1 MSVDLKYIP
10 LTFITTNEEIL
21 KQIKNTVLFS
31 YLLHKNEETSLSNY
45 LETTQYGFTA
55 SALEAGSHKLVR
67 ITDINN
73 GKVDWDTVPFC
84 NCSDDSKYLLRDHD
98 ILVARTGGT
107 TGKSFIVMSPPK
119 NAVFASYLIRLRL
132 NKNADLDFITC
143 FLNSYLFWSQII
155 EMKSGSAMPNVNA
168 EKLKTLKLPKCDVKT
183 QREIVLAFQS
193 EQNKNGLKGLYKKV
207 NSIEKLFKD
216 SNELSSNLSHQQDLL
231 TQLRQS
237 FLREAM
243 QGKLVKQDPKDGH
256 AKDLLEKIKAEKAK
270 SGKKEREL
278 PPIKPEDIPFE
289 IPENWVWCRL
299 GEIAYEI
306 LGGFAFDSTR
316 YSKTETENQV
326 IRLGNVKPNQM
337 VLSSA
342 PVFIDKT
349 YANETEKSKLMLGDI
364 LITMTGTRAKRDYL
378 FTLCVTQED
387 LKEKNLFLNQ
397 RVGCFRFSTFIFF
410 EYINYSLKDLRLLE
424 PVFESATG
432 AANQANIGMSA
443 LKEILI
449 PLPTSNEQN
458 RIVKKLNE
466 LMSLCDRLQESIKA
480 SREQNELLLQQ
491 VLKEALVN

>member
-10 LTFITTNEEIL
+10 LTFITTNDEIL

-31 YLLHKNEETSLSNY
+31 YLLNKNEETSLSYY

-73 GKVDWDTVPFC
+73 GKVDWNTVPFC

-107 TGKSFIVMSPPK
+107 TGKSFIVKSPPK

-193 EQNKNGLKGLYKKV
+193 EQNKNGLNGLYQKV
-207 NSIEKLFKD
+207 NSIEMLFND
-216 SNELSSNLSHQQDLL
+216 SDELSSNLSHQQDLI
-231 TQLRQS
+231 TKLRQS

-270 SGKKEREL
+270 SGRKEKEL
-278 PPIKPEDIPFE
+278 PPIKPEEIPFE

-299 GEIAYEI
+299 GEIANNIEYGTSEKADLNSSNIPVLRMNNIQDGKLDYEN
-306 LGGFAFDSTR
+306 LKYVSPT
-316 YSKTETENQV
+316 
-326 IRLGNVKPNQM
+326 
-337 VLSSA
+337 
-342 PVFIDKT
+342 IDDLP
-349 YANETEKSKLMLGDI
+349 KLYLKKNDLLFNRTNSWELVGKAGVYHGTDD
-364 LITMTGTRAKRDYL
+364 TMTFASYL
-378 FTLCVTQED
+378 I
-387 LKEKNLFLNQ
+387 
-397 RVGCFRFSTFIFF
+397 RVQFQKGIFADF
-410 EYINYSLKDLRLLE
+410 VNAYINSSLCRITQLE
-424 PVFESATG
+424 PEIIQQNG
-432 AANQANIGMSA
+432 QANFNGTKLRNI
-443 LKEILI
+443 IC
-449 PLPTSNEQN
+449 PLPPSSEQS
-458 RIVKKLNE
+458 RIIKRFDE
-466 LMSLCDRLQESIKA
+466 LMNICDGLQQSIQA

-491 VLKEALVN
+491 VLKEALTG